1 MAHNL
6 IELSIYFKEFTS
18 EVQDLT
24 SLKNLRVLDLNCI
37 SDCNGYFILGE
48 KEYQLKF
55 KESKKVEVTV
65 RMNKFNLEMQNIIEK
80 FNY

>member
-24 SLKNLRVLDLNCI
+24 SLKNLRILDLNCI

-48 KEYQLKF
+48 KEY
-55 KESKKVEVTV
+55 
-65 RMNKFNLEMQNIIEK
+65 
-80 FNY
+80 

>member
-6 IELSIYFKEFTS
+6 IELSIFFKEFTS

-24 SLKNLRVLDLNCI
+24 SLNNLKLLELNCI
-37 SDCNGYFILGE
+37 SDCNGYFTLGE

-55 KESKKVEVTV
+55 KDSKKVDVIV
-65 RMNKFNLEMQNIIEK
+65 RMNKFNLEM
-80 FNY
+80 

>member
-6 IELSIYFKEFTS
+6 IELSIFFKEFTS

-24 SLKNLRVLDLNCI
+24 SLNNLKLLELNCI

-55 KESKKVEVTV
+55 KDSKKVDVIV
-65 RMNKFNLEMQNIIEK
+65 RMNKFNLEM
-80 FNY
+80 